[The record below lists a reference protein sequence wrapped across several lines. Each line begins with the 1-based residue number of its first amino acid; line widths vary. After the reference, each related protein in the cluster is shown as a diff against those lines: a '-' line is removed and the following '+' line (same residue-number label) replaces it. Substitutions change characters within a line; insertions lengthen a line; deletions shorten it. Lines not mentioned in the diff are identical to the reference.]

1 MPPQNPPSID
11 EVRAAIAERDGE
23 LNSVVHLFTTPLA
36 PTGDGPLRGEVVMVK
51 DNIAVTGAPW
61 SAGSATRLGSPASF
75 DAECVRRVRD
85 AGAVIVAMTNLD
97 EFAMGA
103 STASSCFG
111 PTHNPWDLTRT
122 AGGSSGGSAAASAAY
137 GVTSLGTDTGGSIRE
152 PAAQCGV
159 VGVKPSGRQIPLH
172 GVVPFALTYDAVGPI
187 APTVWRA
194 ARLDDAMRCT
204 DEMTLAVQRGN
215 GATLDGMVLGVITQ
229 MADHRNS
236 PEVRDRFARALDAC
250 ERLGAQLVEVDVPNI
265 VDSLQTYLTTTSIEA
280 IAVLQEHAARGTL
293 GEEAA
298 RRLEHARSVNPQEVA
313 RAVRHRHELKAELLR
328 VAAGHDL
335 LVSPAMPIVAPPLSR
350 PGLDDPLAAP
360 RTDWWTVEAN
370 IAGLGA
376 MSLPNGLG
384 SDSGLPIGLQLMC
397 APGNDASMYFAAAC
411 LEPHV
416 A

>member
-11 EVRAAIAERDGE
+11 EVHAAIAERDGE

-61 SAGSATRLGSPASF
+61 SAGSATRLRSPATF

-111 PTHNPWDLTRT
+111 PTHNPWDPTRT

-137 GVTSLGTDTGGSIRE
+137 GVITLGTDTGGSIRE
-152 PAAQCGV
+152 PASQCGV

-172 GVVPFALTYDAVGPI
+172 GVVPFAPTYDVVGPI
-187 APTVWRA
+187 APTVWRTA
-194 ARLDDAMRCT
+194 LLDDAMRCT
-204 DEMTLAVQRGN
+204 DELSDAVQRGAR
-215 GATLDGMVLGVITQ
+215 GSLSGMVLGVVTQ

-236 PEVRDRFARALDAC
+236 PEVRDRFAFALDAC
-250 ERLGAQLVEVDVPNI
+250 ERLGAQLVEVDVPSI
-265 VDSLQTYLTTTSIEA
+265 ADSLQTYLTTTSIEA
-280 IAVLQEHAARGTL
+280 IPVLQEHAARGPL
-293 GEEAA
+293 GQEAA
-298 RRLEHARSVNPQEVA
+298 RRLENALAADPDEVA
-313 RAVRHRHELKAELLR
+313 RALAHRRELNAQLR
-328 VAAGHDL
+328 RIAAGHDL
-335 LVSPAMPIVAPPLSR
+335 LVSPAMPLVAPPLGR
-350 PGLDDPLAAP
+350 PGLDDPLAQP

-384 SDSGLPIGLQLMC
+384 KDSGLPVGLQLMC
-397 APGNDASMYFAAAC
+397 APGTDARMYFAAAC